1 MNEDHGIFRMLGIK
15 QKVQKNINILIKLLP
30 VFSFAVPF
38 LILYL
43 DRQTTIL
50 YYSFEMTWKGR
61 TFYIFFL
68 WLALLEM
75 ILSWDALQSIKANKL
90 RSVRTVVFLLALLLP
105 SVYLIASN
113 YYSFPSRAI
122 IDWSW
127 RIGIDQPD
135 WIPLD
140 VEYFVLAALFTLI
153 VWLQY
158 GVKGLKNIL
167 ISPVFLATIGTIYTI
182 DNIYRYGSF
191 TPFQIFV
198 PTTAMLAA
206 RVLNFLGYQ
215 TQLSLSGSMP
225 TLYAYVANSTLGWGA
240 QIAWPCS
247 GVESLLIYTV
257 TILLFLKKSAFSL
270 AQRVTYFVIGATVT
284 YIINVLRIA
293 TIFIIAINTGGYY
306 TGSEAQQFHDFY
318 GQLYSII
325 WIISYPLIIIGSHVL
340 WERFRN
346 RKTIALV
353 RPDLPDESARDS
365 ILHATNSG

>member
-1 MNEDHGIFRMLGIK
+1 MTNATKDLKG
-15 QKVQKNINILIKLLP
+15 NISILIKLLP

-43 DRQTTIL
+43 DRQTAIL

-68 WLALLEM
+68 WLALMEI

-90 RSVRTVVFLLALLLP
+90 RSIRTIVLLLALLLP
-105 SVYLIASN
+105 TVYLVASN
-113 YYSFPSRAI
+113 YYGFTSRAI

-127 RIGIDQPD
+127 RSGIDQPD

-153 VWLQY
+153 VWLQF

-182 DNIYRYGSF
+182 DNVYRYGSF
-191 TPFQIFV
+191 TPFQVFV
-198 PTTAMLAA
+198 PTTAMLAE
-206 RVLNFLGYQ
+206 RFLNFLGYQ
-215 TQLSLSGSMP
+215 TQLNLGGSMP
-225 TLYAYVANSTLGWGA
+225 YLSAQVANSAQGWGA
-240 QIAWPCS
+240 YIAWPCS
-247 GVESLLIYTV
+247 GVESLLIYAV
-257 TILLFLKKSAFSL
+257 TILLFLKKSVFSF
-270 AQRVTYFVIGATVT
+270 AQRVTYFMIGAVVT
-284 YIINVLRIA
+284 YSINVLRIA
-293 TIFIIAINTGGYY
+293 TIFILAINTGGYY
-306 TGSEAQQFHDFY
+306 VGSEAQQFHDSY

-325 WIISYPLIIIGSHVL
+325 WIISYPLIIIGSQAL

-346 RKTIALV
+346 RKTIASV
-353 RPDLPDESARDS
+353 HPDLTDGLRP
-365 ILHATNSG
+365 LK